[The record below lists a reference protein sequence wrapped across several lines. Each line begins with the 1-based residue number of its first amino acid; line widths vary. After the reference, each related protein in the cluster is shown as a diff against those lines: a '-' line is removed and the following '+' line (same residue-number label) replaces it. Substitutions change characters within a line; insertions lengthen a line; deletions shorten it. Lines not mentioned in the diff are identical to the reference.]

1 MNLELENRLR
11 EIWHVTSLSTA
22 EVILSS
28 GKIWGGD
35 YDGAANFHPL
45 PSSANEPTSKS
56 EISLRFHWEGEIQ
69 LRTKGL
75 KDLKPGVMYV
85 FVSNETNSLSE
96 LTVDDA
102 KVWACK
108 IPRGTNEGLTCIN
121 AVSLQSTD
129 AEHDEKMTK
138 LLTACQR
145 GISITVPTTAEINK
159 LMYEPKVR
167 TSRHS
172 VLNLLWN
179 KLWSPKR
186 SVTLKKN

>member
-108 IPRGTNEGLTCIN
+108 IPRGTNEGLTCID
-121 AVSLQSTD
+121 ALSLQYI
-129 AEHDEKMTK
+129 EHDERMTK
-138 LLTACQR
+138 LLAASKR
-145 GISITVPTTAEINK
+145 EMFMTVPTTAEINK
-159 LMYEPKVR
+159 LMYEQ
-167 TSRHS
+167 
-172 VLNLLWN
+172 
-179 KLWSPKR
+179 
-186 SVTLKKN
+186 